1 MKTVIAKAEEFAN
14 TWYVVDVTGK
24 TLGRVA
30 SQIAAHLRGKNSPIF
45 TPHVLMAPHMVII
58 NADKI
63 KVTGKKF
70 TDKTYEHFTG
80 YPSGLKSERFENLFA
95 RFPARILEKAVKGM
109 LPKNAL
115 GRMAF
120 RKLKVYAGSDH
131 PHFAQQ
137 PQFITLQ

>member
-1 MKTVIAKAEEFAN
+1 MKTVIAKAQEFEK
-14 TWYVVDVTGK
+14 TWCLVDVTGQ

-63 KVTGKKF
+63 RVTGKKF
-70 TDKTYEHFTG
+70 KDKTYEHYTG
-80 YPSGLKSERFENLFA
+80 YPGGLKSESFENLFK
-95 RFPARILEKAVKGM
+95 RFPARVLEKAVKGM
-109 LPKNAL
+109 LPKNPL

-120 RKLKVYAGSDH
+120 RRLKVYAGETH
-131 PHFAQQ
+131 PHVAQK
-137 PQFITLQ
+137 PQFITLK